1 MTETVMRGH
10 GYYNTHS
17 ELQARSGEV
26 SDPVLDA
33 ALRAATIPASGP
45 LTIADF
51 GCSQGRNSMRPMD
64 RALAALLARTG
75 DDRDVVVIHIDQPHN
90 DFASLFALL
99 EGETSYRRGRP
110 NVFSA
115 AIGRSFYEPLLPA
128 RSLTLG
134 WSSIALH
141 WMSHLPVPVA
151 DHIWIS
157 RGTPAEQAAIAA
169 VAAEDWRAFLGHR
182 MRELVPGGQLVLIQ
196 GAIDET
202 GSSGLEALQDAA
214 NGVLRA
220 LVAEGRLA
228 PETYAAMTLPSRPRT
243 RLEFEAP
250 FAEDALPGLRLEEL
264 AICTA
269 PNPIRDRWLAD
280 GDDGVFA
287 REMTGFFLAAFSPSL
302 FGDDTALEAAF
313 AERLQV
319 MIAAD
324 PAAFAQELVLGI
336 LRIAR
341 SSD

>member
-33 ALRAATIPASGP
+33 ALRAVAIPPHGP

-64 RALAALLARTG
+64 RALTAILAHTG
-75 DDRDVVVIHIDQPHN
+75 PDRDVMVVHVDQPHN

-99 EGETSYRRGRP
+99 EGETSYRRDRP
-110 NVFSA
+110 RVFSA

-128 RSLTLG
+128 GSLTFG

-141 WMSHLPVPVA
+141 WLSHLPVPVA
-151 DHIWIS
+151 DHIWIT
-157 RGTPAEQAAIAA
+157 RGTAAEQAAIAA
-169 VAAEDWRAFLGHR
+169 VAAADWLAFLGHR
-182 MRELVPGGQLVLIQ
+182 MRELAPGGQLVLIQ

-214 NGVLRA
+214 NAVLRA

-228 PETYAAMTLPSRPRT
+228 PDAYAAMTIPSRPRT
-243 RLEFEAP
+243 RAEFEAP
-250 FAEDALPGLRLEEL
+250 FVAGALPGLRLEAL
-264 AICTA
+264 SICTA

-280 GDDGVFA
+280 GDDGAFA
-287 REMTGFFLAAFSPSL
+287 RDLTGFFLAAFSPAL
-302 FGDDTALEAAF
+302 FGEDAALESVF
-313 AERLQV
+313 AERLQAV
-319 MIAAD
+319 IVAD
-324 PAAFAQELVLGI
+324 PLPFAQELVIGI

-341 SSD
+341 L

>member
-17 ELQARSGEV
+17 ELQARSGAV

-33 ALRAATIPASGP
+33 ALRAVVIPTSGP

-64 RALAALLARTG
+64 RALTALLDRTG
-75 DDRDVVVIHIDQPHN
+75 PDRDIMVVHVDQPHN

-99 EGETSYRRGRP
+99 EGEASYRRNRP
-110 NVFSA
+110 RVFSA

-128 RSLTLG
+128 GSLSFG

-141 WMSHLPVPVA
+141 WLSHLPVAVA

-157 RGTPAEQAAIAA
+157 RGTAAEQATIAA
-169 VAAEDWRAFLGHR
+169 
-182 MRELVPGGQLVLIQ
+182 VPGGQLVLIQ
-196 GAIDET
+196 GAVDEA
-202 GSSGLEALQDAA
+202 GSSGLEMLQDAA
-214 NGVLRA
+214 NAVLCA

-228 PETYAAMTLPSRPRT
+228 PETYAAMTIPSRPRT
-243 RLEFEAP
+243 RLDFEAP
-250 FAEDALPGLRLEEL
+250 FIAGALPDLRLEAL
-264 AICTA
+264 SIGTA
-269 PNPIRDRWLAD
+269 PNPMRDRLLAD
-280 GDDGVFA
+280 GDGGAFA
-287 REMTGFFLAAFSPSL
+287 RDLTGFFLAAFSPAL
-302 FGDDTALEAAF
+302 FGEDAALEAVF
-313 AERLQV
+313 TERLQR

-324 PAAFAQELVLGI
+324 PQPFAQELVIGI

-341 SSD
+341 L